1 MFTTANLLSS
11 VCPVWNVSSKISK
24 QSNSKDYY
32 WLHLTCSHPRLSL
45 WQQWQK
51 RLYIYE
57 LNPSAEFCSHVAHHL
72 ALSPGPIEQC
82 SLHLAQCA
90 VCQPVPFAR
99 WLSSGT
105 KLVTLIIW
113 QKLQSNGCVTPQ
125 LVINVPGPC
134 CSGSVDVLHTGKPWL
149 GEWLF
154 TYITRYYTLLHDIV
168 RYYKKY
174 TM

>member
-1 MFTTANLLSS
+1 MLSS
-11 VCPVWNVSSKISK
+11 SAISVATMAK
-24 QSNSKDYY
+24 TS
-32 WLHLTCSHPRLSL
+32 
-45 WQQWQK
+45 
-51 RLYIYE
+51 IYE
-57 LNPSAEFCSHVAHHL
+57 LNTSAEFCSHVAHHL
-72 ALSPGPIEQC
+72 ALSPGPTEQC

-134 CSGSVDVLHTGKPWL
+134 CSGSVDVLHTGT
-149 GEWLF
+149 GEALISWMTIHLHYAILHF
-154 TYITRYYTLLHDIV
+154 ITRSILWDTTRNTPCKIYDIV
-168 RYYKKY
+168 IYIVHKIS
-174 TM
+174 